1 MAETYTRPIVP
12 ALQQGLAHAPGLLHL
27 VTGPRQ
33 VGKTTAVQTVISGW
47 SGPARYAAADRFV
60 APAPEWIV
68 TQWEAARREAAASS
82 APALLVLDE
91 VHKVPRWSEVV
102 KGEWDADRLCGLDL
116 RVVLLGSSAMLL
128 ASGSS
133 ESLAG
138 RFLLHRCPHWSYGEV
153 RAAFG
158 WDVDRYVFFGG
169 YPGAAGLVDAE
180 ALWRSYVVES
190 LIETTLGRDVLALE
204 TVNKPALLRQ
214 VFALAC
220 LLPAQVLAYQKMLG
234 QLQDAGNAATVAHYL
249 ELLGRAFLVVGLDA
263 FSERAVRLRASS
275 PKLVPLSNA
284 LVSALGH
291 RSFAE
296 ARADSAW
303 WGRLVENAVLAHLV
317 NGLAGTRCQVS
328 WWREGDAE
336 VDAVVRVGTKI
347 WAIEVKSGRVR
358 TPRGLETFLRTHPGA
373 RPLLVGR
380 GAIELDEFLSQD
392 PAGWF
397 LE

>member
-1 MAETYTRPIVP
+1 MVSAYERPLVAALLQAIEHVP
-12 ALQQGLAHAPGLLHL
+12 ALLHL

-33 VGKTTAVQTVISGW
+33 VGKTTAVQTVMARWPGRS
-47 SGPARYAAADRFV
+47 RYAAADRFV

-68 TQWEAARREAAASS
+68 TQWEAARLDARGG
-82 APALLVLDE
+82 PALLVLDE

-102 KGEWDADRLCGLDL
+102 KGEWDADRIAGLDL

-128 ASGSS
+128 AKGTS

-138 RFLLHRCPHWSYGEV
+138 RFLLHRCPHWRFGEV
-153 RAAFG
+153 RTAFG
-158 WDVDRYVFFGG
+158 WDVDRFVYFGG
-169 YPGAAGLVDAE
+169 YPGAAPLADDE
-180 ALWRSYVVES
+180 ALWRTYVVDS

-214 VFALAC
+214 VFSLAC
-220 LLPAQVLAYQKMLG
+220 SSPAQIVSYTKMLG
-234 QLQDAGNAATVAHYL
+234 QLQDAGNAATVAHYVD
-249 ELLGRAFLVVGLDA
+249 LLGRAFLVNGLGA
-263 FSERAVRLRASS
+263 FSERPVRMRASS

-296 ARADSAW
+296 SRADAAW

-317 NGLAGTRCQVS
+317 NGLAGTPAQVS

-336 VDAVVRVGTKI
+336 VDAVVRKGSKL
-347 WAIEVKSGRVR
+347 WAVEVKTGRVR
-358 TPRGLETFLRTHPGA
+358 APRGLEAFLKAHRGA

-380 GAIELDEFLSQD
+380 GGIGFEEFLGRD
-392 PAGWF
+392 PVGWF